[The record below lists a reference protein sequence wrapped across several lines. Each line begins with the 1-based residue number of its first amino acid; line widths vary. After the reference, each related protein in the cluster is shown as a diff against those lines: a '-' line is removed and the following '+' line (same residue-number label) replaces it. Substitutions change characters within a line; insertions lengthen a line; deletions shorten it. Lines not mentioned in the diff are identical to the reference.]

1 MNTPHGNSITRNL
14 ITGMEQ
20 STQVSFLT
28 EIGGYA
34 NFLVGI
40 MNPFRTNKAHRTYP
54 TIESAIVNSNQE
66 NRTGHSD
73 RDYSP
78 IRSLASGTDVTRY
91 GQNIDNRTGTN
102 SQGPIVTMIPEYNSF
117 SNCNILDS
125 ARRTPDRSYRSS
137 PWYGA
142 AKIESEKLEGN
153 FFFENAERKNNFE
166 VEKFEG
172 KIP

>member
-40 MNPFRTNKAHRTYP
+40 MNPFRTNKAHRTDP
-54 TIESAIVNSNQE
+54 TIESAIVHSNQE

-78 IRSLASGTDVTRY
+78 IRSLDSGTDVTRY

-153 FFFENAERKNNFE
+153 FFSKMLRAKIILKLKNLRE
-166 VEKFEG
+166 